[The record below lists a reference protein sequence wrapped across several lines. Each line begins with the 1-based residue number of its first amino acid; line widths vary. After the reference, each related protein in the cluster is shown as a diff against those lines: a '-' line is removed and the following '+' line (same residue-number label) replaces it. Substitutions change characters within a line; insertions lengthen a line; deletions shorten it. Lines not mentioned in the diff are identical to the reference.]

1 MKRRALAVVL
11 AACGATALA
20 APAGGRDIIADV
32 SRIVAPNGVQESF
45 KLRIGGIDQWVY
57 TRGQDRNNPVLLFVH
72 GGPASPSAPT
82 MWLYQ
87 RPLEEYFTVVNYD
100 QRGAGRTYL
109 DNDAE
114 AVRPTLRIGQF
125 VDDAVAIAQAIAER
139 YGKRKVILAGH
150 SWGTVVGMRAV
161 LARPELFHAY
171 VGIGQVI
178 NMLDNEQ
185 VSFDFAMAQAR
196 KDNNRKAI
204 AELESIAPYP
214 GNTPITRERIVK
226 ERTWAQ
232 HYGGL
237 AAYRGDFAYYFNAP
251 LLSPEYDEA
260 AVKAIDKGSLL
271 TLERVL
277 KEWLAVDFK
286 PVTSF
291 PVPVVMFMGR
301 HDYTTPSAP
310 TDAWLSRVRAPY
322 KKAVWFEHSAHLVQ
336 FEEPGKTLVSL
347 LEYVRPL
354 AAEAPA
360 CDAAGVKLVP
370 AAKTLAQLALVSQH
384 LIPRE
389 VSLLQGACAE
399 AVRSVRMGRPSF
411 EEGAHLAHP
420 QLAGAEFIMAVN
432 ADRAL
437 NVGIWKTAEG
447 YLLAAYFQRDD
458 GFSAPVE
465 LLRSRQPLKSVTYF
479 PAPDANAG
487 KLGLL
492 VSTDGG
498 NAVIDLDWDHTAL
511 SRSASAKREISADSM
526 R

>member
-1 MKRRALAVVL
+1 MKRLALAVML
-11 AACGATALA
+11 AVGGAA
-20 APAGGRDIIADV
+20 AIAAQPDGREIIGDV
-32 SRIVAPNGVQESF
+32 SRIVAPNGVQETF

-109 DNDAE
+109 ENE
-114 AVRPTLRIGQF
+114 IEKVRPTLRIGQF
-125 VDDAVAIAQAIAER
+125 VDDAVEMAQAISQR
-139 YGKRKVILAGH
+139 YGKRKVILVGH

-161 LARPELFHAY
+161 LAHPELFHAY

-178 NMLDNEQ
+178 SMQDNEK
-185 VSFDFAMAQAR
+185 VSFDFALAQAR
-196 KDNNRKAI
+196 KENNQKAI
-204 AELESIAPYP
+204 QALESIAPYP
-214 GNTPITRERIVK
+214 GDTPITRERIVT

-277 KEWLAVDFK
+277 KEWLEVDFK
-286 PVTSF
+286 PVTKF

-301 HDYTTPSAP
+301 HDYTTPSEP
-310 TDAWLSRVRAPY
+310 TAAWLSKVQAPY
-322 KKAVWFEHSAHLVQ
+322 KQAVWFENSSHLVQ

-354 AAEAPA
+354 AK
-360 CDAAGVKLVP
+360 D
-370 AAKTLAQLALVSQH
+370 
-384 LIPRE
+384 
-389 VSLLQGACAE
+389 
-399 AVRSVRMGRPSF
+399 
-411 EEGAHLAHP
+411 
-420 QLAGAEFIMAVN
+420 
-432 ADRAL
+432 
-437 NVGIWKTAEG
+437 
-447 YLLAAYFQRDD
+447 
-458 GFSAPVE
+458 
-465 LLRSRQPLKSVTYF
+465 
-479 PAPDANAG
+479 
-487 KLGLL
+487 
-492 VSTDGG
+492 
-498 NAVIDLDWDHTAL
+498 
-511 SRSASAKREISADSM
+511 
-526 R
+526 

>member
-1 MKRRALAVVL
+1 MKRLALAVML
-11 AACGATALA
+11 AVGGAVAIA
-20 APAGGRDIIADV
+20 AQPDGREIIGDV
-32 SRIVAPNGVQESF
+32 SRIVAPNGVQETF

-109 DNDAE
+109 ENE
-114 AVRPTLRIGQF
+114 IEKVRPTLRIGQF
-125 VDDAVAIAQAIAER
+125 VDDAVEMAQAISQR
-139 YGKRKVILAGH
+139 YGKRKVILVGH

-161 LARPELFHAY
+161 LAHPELFHAY

-178 NMLDNEQ
+178 SMQDNEK
-185 VSFDFAMAQAR
+185 VSFDFALAQAR
-196 KDNNRKAI
+196 KENNQKAI
-204 AELESIAPYP
+204 QALESIAPYP
-214 GNTPITRERIVK
+214 GDTPITRERIVI

-277 KEWLAVDFK
+277 KEWLEVDFK
-286 PVTSF
+286 PVTKF

-301 HDYTTPSAP
+301 HDYTTPSEP
-310 TDAWLSRVRAPY
+310 TAAWLSKVQAPY
-322 KKAVWFEHSAHLVQ
+322 KQAVWFENSSHLVQ

-354 AAEAPA
+354 AK
-360 CDAAGVKLVP
+360 D
-370 AAKTLAQLALVSQH
+370 
-384 LIPRE
+384 
-389 VSLLQGACAE
+389 
-399 AVRSVRMGRPSF
+399 
-411 EEGAHLAHP
+411 
-420 QLAGAEFIMAVN
+420 
-432 ADRAL
+432 
-437 NVGIWKTAEG
+437 
-447 YLLAAYFQRDD
+447 
-458 GFSAPVE
+458 
-465 LLRSRQPLKSVTYF
+465 
-479 PAPDANAG
+479 
-487 KLGLL
+487 
-492 VSTDGG
+492 
-498 NAVIDLDWDHTAL
+498 
-511 SRSASAKREISADSM
+511 
-526 R
+526 

>member
-1 MKRRALAVVL
+1 MKRLALAVVL
-11 AACGATALA
+11 AVGGAVAFA
-20 APAGGRDIIADV
+20 AQPDGREIIGDV
-32 SRIVAPNGVQESF
+32 SRIVAPNGVQETF

-109 DNDAE
+109 ENEIDK
-114 AVRPTLRIGQF
+114 VRPTLRIGQF
-125 VDDAVAIAQAIAER
+125 VDDAVEMAQAISQR
-139 YGKRKVILAGH
+139 YGKRKVILVGH

-161 LARPELFHAY
+161 LAHPELFHAY

-178 NMLDNEQ
+178 SMQDNEK
-185 VSFDFAMAQAR
+185 VSFDFALAQAR
-196 KDNNRKAI
+196 KENNQKAI
-204 AELESIAPYP
+204 QALESIAPYP
-214 GNTPITRERIVK
+214 GDTPITRERIVI

-277 KEWLAVDFK
+277 KEWLEVDFK
-286 PVTSF
+286 PVTKF

-301 HDYTTPSAP
+301 HDYTTPSEP
-310 TDAWLSRVRAPY
+310 TAAWLSKVQAPY
-322 KKAVWFEHSAHLVQ
+322 KQAVWFENSSHLVQ

-354 AAEAPA
+354 AK
-360 CDAAGVKLVP
+360 D
-370 AAKTLAQLALVSQH
+370 
-384 LIPRE
+384 
-389 VSLLQGACAE
+389 
-399 AVRSVRMGRPSF
+399 
-411 EEGAHLAHP
+411 
-420 QLAGAEFIMAVN
+420 
-432 ADRAL
+432 
-437 NVGIWKTAEG
+437 
-447 YLLAAYFQRDD
+447 
-458 GFSAPVE
+458 
-465 LLRSRQPLKSVTYF
+465 
-479 PAPDANAG
+479 
-487 KLGLL
+487 
-492 VSTDGG
+492 
-498 NAVIDLDWDHTAL
+498 
-511 SRSASAKREISADSM
+511 
-526 R
+526 

>member
-1 MKRRALAVVL
+1 MKRLALAVVL
-11 AACGATALA
+11 AVGGAAALA
-20 APAGGRDIIADV
+20 AQPDGREIIGDV
-32 SRIVAPNGVQESF
+32 SRIVAPNGVQETF

-109 DNDAE
+109 ENEIDK
-114 AVRPTLRIGQF
+114 VRPTLRIGQF
-125 VDDAVAIAQAIAER
+125 VDDAVEMAQAISQR
-139 YGKRKVILAGH
+139 YGKRKVILVGH

-161 LARPELFHAY
+161 LAHPELFHAY

-178 NMLDNEQ
+178 SMQDNEK
-185 VSFDFAMAQAR
+185 VSFDFALAQAR
-196 KDNNRKAI
+196 KENNQKAI
-204 AELESIAPYP
+204 QALESIAPYP
-214 GNTPITRERIVK
+214 GDTPITRERIVI

-277 KEWLAVDFK
+277 KEWLEVDFK
-286 PVTSF
+286 PVTKF

-301 HDYTTPSAP
+301 HDYTTPSEP
-310 TDAWLSRVRAPY
+310 TAAWLSKVQAPY
-322 KKAVWFEHSAHLVQ
+322 KQAVWFENSSHLVQ

-354 AAEAPA
+354 AK
-360 CDAAGVKLVP
+360 D
-370 AAKTLAQLALVSQH
+370 
-384 LIPRE
+384 
-389 VSLLQGACAE
+389 
-399 AVRSVRMGRPSF
+399 
-411 EEGAHLAHP
+411 
-420 QLAGAEFIMAVN
+420 
-432 ADRAL
+432 
-437 NVGIWKTAEG
+437 
-447 YLLAAYFQRDD
+447 
-458 GFSAPVE
+458 
-465 LLRSRQPLKSVTYF
+465 
-479 PAPDANAG
+479 
-487 KLGLL
+487 
-492 VSTDGG
+492 
-498 NAVIDLDWDHTAL
+498 
-511 SRSASAKREISADSM
+511 
-526 R
+526 

>member
-1 MKRRALAVVL
+1 MKRLALAVML
-11 AACGATALA
+11 AVGGAA
-20 APAGGRDIIADV
+20 AIAAQPDGREIIGDV
-32 SRIVAPNGVQESF
+32 SRIVAPNGVQETF

-109 DNDAE
+109 ENE
-114 AVRPTLRIGQF
+114 IEKVRPTLRIGQF
-125 VDDAVAIAQAIAER
+125 VDDAVEMAQAISQR
-139 YGKRKVILAGH
+139 YGKRKVILVGH

-161 LARPELFHAY
+161 LAHPELFHAY

-178 NMLDNEQ
+178 SMQDNEK
-185 VSFDFAMAQAR
+185 VSFDFALAQAR
-196 KDNNRKAI
+196 KENNQKAI
-204 AELESIAPYP
+204 QALESIAPYP
-214 GNTPITRERIVK
+214 GDTPITRERIVI

-277 KEWLAVDFK
+277 KEWLEVDFK
-286 PVTSF
+286 PVTKF

-301 HDYTTPSAP
+301 HDYTTPSEP
-310 TDAWLSRVRAPY
+310 TAAWLSKVQAPY
-322 KKAVWFEHSAHLVQ
+322 KQAVWFENSSHLVQ

-354 AAEAPA
+354 AK
-360 CDAAGVKLVP
+360 D
-370 AAKTLAQLALVSQH
+370 
-384 LIPRE
+384 
-389 VSLLQGACAE
+389 
-399 AVRSVRMGRPSF
+399 
-411 EEGAHLAHP
+411 
-420 QLAGAEFIMAVN
+420 
-432 ADRAL
+432 
-437 NVGIWKTAEG
+437 
-447 YLLAAYFQRDD
+447 
-458 GFSAPVE
+458 
-465 LLRSRQPLKSVTYF
+465 
-479 PAPDANAG
+479 
-487 KLGLL
+487 
-492 VSTDGG
+492 
-498 NAVIDLDWDHTAL
+498 
-511 SRSASAKREISADSM
+511 
-526 R
+526 

>member
-1 MKRRALAVVL
+1 MKRLALAVML
-11 AACGATALA
+11 AVGGAVAIA
-20 APAGGRDIIADV
+20 AQPDGREIIGDV
-32 SRIVAPNGVQESF
+32 SRIVAPNGVQETF

-109 DNDAE
+109 ENE
-114 AVRPTLRIGQF
+114 IEKVRPTLRIGQF
-125 VDDAVAIAQAIAER
+125 VDDAVEMAQAISQR
-139 YGKRKVILAGH
+139 YGKRKVILVGH

-161 LARPELFHAY
+161 LAHPELFHAY

-178 NMLDNEQ
+178 SMQDNEK
-185 VSFDFAMAQAR
+185 VSFDFALAQAR
-196 KDNNRKAI
+196 KENNQKAI
-204 AELESIAPYP
+204 QALESIAPYP
-214 GNTPITRERIVK
+214 GDTPITRERIVT

-277 KEWLAVDFK
+277 EEWLEVDFK
-286 PVTSF
+286 PVTKF

-301 HDYTTPSAP
+301 HDYTTPSEP
-310 TDAWLSRVRAPY
+310 TAAWLSKVQAPY
-322 KKAVWFEHSAHLVQ
+322 KKAVWFENSSHLVQ

-354 AAEAPA
+354 AK
-360 CDAAGVKLVP
+360 D
-370 AAKTLAQLALVSQH
+370 
-384 LIPRE
+384 
-389 VSLLQGACAE
+389 
-399 AVRSVRMGRPSF
+399 
-411 EEGAHLAHP
+411 
-420 QLAGAEFIMAVN
+420 
-432 ADRAL
+432 
-437 NVGIWKTAEG
+437 
-447 YLLAAYFQRDD
+447 
-458 GFSAPVE
+458 
-465 LLRSRQPLKSVTYF
+465 
-479 PAPDANAG
+479 
-487 KLGLL
+487 
-492 VSTDGG
+492 
-498 NAVIDLDWDHTAL
+498 
-511 SRSASAKREISADSM
+511 
-526 R
+526 